1 MASESSLREKVQLPM
16 LSPTE
21 GLRRWFPK
29 RSRFDFGT
37 CRRWWVCASDRMQP
51 RLGGT
56 RLCIA
61 VNTHP
66 PPCRT
71 DRALVPPGREELC
84 FFPFLLSLCPTQSD
98 DLHFI
103 LLYFLWF
110 MLAASNY
117 SFSFGKH
124 YQPVL
129 LY

>member
-56 RLCIA
+56 RLCVA
-61 VNTHP
+61 VNTHTP
-66 PPCRT
+66 
-71 DRALVPPGREELC
+71 VH
-84 FFPFLLSLCPTQSD
+84 TQTHTSV
-98 DLHFI
+98 
-103 LLYFLWF
+103 
-110 MLAASNY
+110 
-117 SFSFGKH
+117 FSK
-124 YQPVL
+124 VL
-129 LY
+129 PLQN